1 MVAVSQLVSAS
12 DVESRADF
20 DQLTRRLKAGHI
32 QKPYL
37 TQNSM
42 DVFFQVCMLV
52 EAPETQ
58 NNTPNPRKSV
68 FFIIWAL

>member
-1 MVAVSQLVSAS
+1 MLAVSHLVSAA

-20 DQLTRRLKAGHI
+20 EQLTRRLKAEDI

-42 DVFFQVCMLV
+42 DVYFFQVCMRV
-52 EAPETQ
+52 EASETQ
-58 NNTPNPRKSV
+58 NNTQ
-68 FFIIWAL
+68 